1 MKRVVEP
8 SSRTG
13 VAPVSDFEP
22 ENGNPWFRVSLG
34 ALRSLWLNLFS
45 INRKE
50 HKERRD
56 KFPGDTWKAGLAG
69 CLGRLNFKILF
80 LRFILSTA

>member
-1 MKRVVEP
+1 MSAKELPSIQRKRRLERVVAP

-22 ENGNPWFRVSLG
+22 ENRNPWFRVALC
-34 ALRSLWLNLFS
+34 ALRSLWLNLFA

-50 HKERRD
+50 RKERRD
-56 KFPGDTWKAGLAG
+56 KFPGDTRKAGLAG
-69 CLGRLNFKILF
+69 CFGP
-80 LRFILSTA
+80 S

>member
-1 MKRVVEP
+1 
-8 SSRTG
+8 
-13 VAPVSDFEP
+13 
-22 ENGNPWFRVSLG
+22 LC

-50 HKERRD
+50 RKERRD
-56 KFPGDTWKAGLAG
+56 KFPGDTRKAGLAG

>member
-1 MKRVVEP
+1 MSAKELPSIQRKGRRERVLEP

-22 ENGNPWFRVSLG
+22 ENGNPWFRVSLC

-50 HKERRD
+50 HSAAKPQP
-56 KFPGDTWKAGLAG
+56 K
-69 CLGRLNFKILF
+69 
-80 LRFILSTA
+80 